1 MIRRP
6 DPLRPASNTARS
18 HVRRGA
24 VSKATEGDSLRDPS
38 DSNLPVP
45 AGPVITHAPEPDAAY
60 RAAEAAAFAAQ
71 RLAGGERRGLKG
83 GPETLERARTT
94 YLGAEYS
101 GTYDRRTRKGSLT
114 KKDI

>member
-6 DPLRPASNTARS
+6 APLRLISKTARS
-18 HVRRGA
+18 HARKGPVEQTA
-24 VSKATEGDSLRDPS
+24 ESDSLRDQAS
-38 DSNLPVP
+38 GNLPVP
-45 AGPVITHAPEPDAAY
+45 SGPVITHAPNQDAAY

-101 GTYDRRTRKGSLT
+101 GTYDRRARKGSVT